1 MELDFLLHILL
12 DFSLAFVVAFCWGVL
27 FGTPRQILWIAGLL
41 GGLAHAM
48 RFVMLQFEIGLI
60 LATLI
65 ASVSVG
71 LIGIFC
77 SHKVY
82 HPSVVFTMPACITMI
97 PGLYAYRTMLGSIK
111 LTDTSAVGED
121 VQLIFDISHN
131 LMLTMSL
138 LFTLAIGISIAALLF
153 RSKSV
158 PETTIKNKRR
168 RL

>member
-1 MELDFLLHILL
+1 MEISFLFHILL
-12 DFSLAFVVAFCWGVL
+12 DFSLAFVVACCWGIL
-27 FGTPRQILWIAGLL
+27 FGTPARILWIAGLL
-41 GGLAHAM
+41 GGWAHAF
-48 RFVMLQFEIGLI
+48 RFVLLQFDVGLI
-60 LATLI
+60 SATLI
-65 ASVSVG
+65 ASLSVG
-71 LIGIFC
+71 VIGIFC

-111 LTDTSAVGED
+111 LTDMSAS
-121 VQLIFDISHN
+121 QLSVELIPEIMHN
-131 LMLTMSL
+131 MMLTLSL

-158 PETTIKNKRR
+158 PETTRKNKRR